1 MGRTLALCAAVL
13 AVVAVACKSGRQIE
27 YEPGAA
33 LFRTGSEGQFLIEIL
48 RVDVK
53 DKVNAGRVTVIANV
67 HNKSDQELRFH
78 RDDVKL
84 HYRGRQIVAGA
95 WGKRERRIPPHQVHR
110 RTWKFDTIEP
120 PEPGEYALYISG
132 IAAAEDGI
140 EVSLADDPLHIRI
153 QVP

>member
-1 MGRTLALCAAVL
+1 MHRTLALCAAVL
-13 AVVAVACKSGRQIE
+13 VVALVACSSGRRIE

-78 RDDVKL
+78 RSEVKL
-84 HYRGRQIVAGA
+84 HYRGREIIAGA
-95 WGKRERRIPPHQVHR
+95 WGRSERRIPPHQVHR

-120 PEPGEYALYISG
+120 PVPGEYALYISG
-132 IAAAEDGI
+132 ISASEGGI
-140 EVSLADDPLHIRI
+140 EVSLGDPLHIRI